1 MQRRIN
7 EMMDEIESSE
17 INLKPFKPKNE
28 LEPHLWVDGK
38 LDSRVRLKLLDIAD
52 DFIKTLN
59 IKWVKPLDIVLTGS
73 IANYNWSEFSDID
86 VHVIMDYDDVSSKRE
101 FVEKYFKTKR
111 DEWSEAHDELTIFG
125 YPVEMFVEDSE
136 NPSDSSGVYSLNSNK
151 WLVKPTDMKEMESD
165 PEYVKDV
172 AAKIITKIEA
182 LCDKIET
189 ETDTVKV
196 RKATDKLEKIYD
208 YLKHARQKSLK
219 EDGEMGFGNIL
230 WKIVKHMGYIEM
242 LWDCFNTS
250 YDKSNSLNEGLFFG
264 AGGMFNQKNI
274 MVIVPNNNVNAV
286 EQMIKQYNDKLKEYG
301 IKPKGYKTAK
311 ANDYFTA
318 YYFDD
323 NRLANT
329 IRQSNYSME
338 AMRRQAPQP
347 QQQQQNP
354 NTQQPSANN
363 QQVQQPATTGQQ
375 AQPTTGVTQQPQ
387 PANVPTPVQPQ
398 QPAAQQR
405 GRRQMTQQ
413 QRDAYNAKRREKY
426 QQKRNYFKG
435 QWVDQNAETM
445 DESEK

>member
-7 EMMDEIESSE
+7 EMMAEIESSE

-86 VHVIMDYDDVSSKRE
+86 VHVIMDYDEVSPKRE

-172 AAKIITKIEA
+172 AARIITKIET

-250 YDKSNSLNEGLFFG
+250 YDKSNSLNEGWLFG
-264 AGGMFNQKNI
+264 AGGMFSQYTN
-274 MVIVPNNNVNAV
+274 MVNVPNSNVNAV
-286 EQMIKQYNDKLKEYG
+286 EQMIKQYNDKLREYG
-301 IKPKGYKTAK
+301 VKPKGYKTA
-311 ANDYFTA
+311 NNINGFTT
-318 YYFDD
+318 YYFND

-338 AMRRQAPQP
+338 AIYRQASQP
-347 QQQQQNP
+347 QQQQASNG
-354 NTQQPSANN
+354 QQQAGNN
-363 QQVQQPATTGQQ
+363 QQ
-375 AQPTTGVTQQPQ
+375 AQPTTGTTQQPQ
-387 PANVPTPVQPQ
+387 PTNVPVPTQPSTK
-398 QPAAQQR
+398 PQQR

-413 QRDAYNAKRREKY
+413 ERDAYNAKRREKY

-435 QWVDQNAETM
+435 RWVDQNAETM
-445 DESEK
+445 DESENY

>member
-1 MQRRIN
+1 MQKRIN

-86 VHVIMDYDDVSSKRE
+86 VHVIMDYDEVSPKRE

-172 AAKIITKIEA
+172 AARIITKIET

-250 YDKSNSLNEGLFFG
+250 YDKSNSLNEGWLFG
-264 AGGMFNQKNI
+264 AGGMFSQYNN
-274 MVIVPNNNVNAV
+274 MVNVPNNNVNGV
-286 EQMIKQYNDKLKEYG
+286 ERMIKQYNDKMREYG
-301 IKPKGYKTAK
+301 VKPKGYKTAK
-311 ANDYFTA
+311 NNNYFTT
-318 YYFDD
+318 YYFND

-329 IRQSNYSME
+329 VRQSDYSME
-338 AMRRQAPQP
+338 AMYRQASQP
-347 QQQQQNP
+347 QQQQTSNG
-354 NTQQPSANN
+354 QQQTANN
-363 QQVQQPATTGQQ
+363 QQAQQPATAGQQ
-375 AQPTTGVTQQPQ
+375 TQPTTGTTQQPQ
-387 PANVPTPVQPQ
+387 PANVPVPTQPSNAQ
-398 QPAAQQR
+398 QPR
-405 GRRQMTQQ
+405 GRKQMTQQ

-445 DESEK
+445 DESENY

>member
-1 MQRRIN
+1 
-7 EMMDEIESSE
+7 MMAEIESSE

-86 VHVIMDYDDVSSKRE
+86 VHVIMDYDEVSPKRE

-172 AAKIITKIEA
+172 AARIITKIEK

-208 YLKHARQKSLK
+208 YLKLQRQKSLK

-264 AGGMFNQKNI
+264 PGGMFSSKGGLFSQYNN

-286 EQMIKQYNDKLKEYG
+286 EQMIKQYNDKLKGYG
-301 IKPKGYKTAK
+301 VKPKGYKTAK
-311 ANDYFTA
+311 YNDYFTT
-318 YYFDD
+318 YYFND
-323 NRLANT
+323 NKLANA

-338 AMRRQAPQP
+338 AMYRQASQP
-347 QQQQQNP
+347 QQQQASNG
-354 NTQQPSANN
+354 QQQTANN
-363 QQVQQPATTGQQ
+363 QQAQQPTTTGQQ
-375 AQPTTGVTQQPQ
+375 AQPTTGTTQQPQ
-387 PANVPTPVQPQ
+387 PTNVPASMQPSTKPQ
-398 QPAAQQR
+398 Q
-405 GRRQMTQQ
+405 
-413 QRDAYNAKRREKY
+413 
-426 QQKRNYFKG
+426 
-435 QWVDQNAETM
+435 
-445 DESEK
+445 

>member
-1 MQRRIN
+1 
-7 EMMDEIESSE
+7 
-17 INLKPFKPKNE
+17 
-28 LEPHLWVDGK
+28 
-38 LDSRVRLKLLDIAD
+38 
-52 DFIKTLN
+52 
-59 IKWVKPLDIVLTGS
+59 
-73 IANYNWSEFSDID
+73 
-86 VHVIMDYDDVSSKRE
+86 MDYDEVSSKRE

-172 AAKIITKIEA
+172 AAKVITKIET
-182 LCDKIET
+182 LCDKIDT
-189 ETDTVKV
+189 ETDMVKV

-250 YDKSNSLNEGLFFG
+250 YDKSNSLNEGRLFG
-264 AGGMFNQKNI
+264 AGGMFSQYNNMVNI
-274 MVIVPNNNVNAV
+274 PNNNVNAV
-286 EQMIKQYNDKLKEYG
+286 EQMIKQYNDKMREYG
-301 IKPKGYKTAK
+301 VKPKGYKTAK
-311 ANDYFTA
+311 SNNYFTT
-318 YYFDD
+318 YYFND

-338 AMRRQAPQP
+338 AMYRQASQP
-347 QQQQQNP
+347 QQQQTSNG
-354 NTQQPSANN
+354 QQQAGNN
-363 QQVQQPATTGQQ
+363 QQ
-375 AQPTTGVTQQPQ
+375 AQPTTGTTQQPQ
-387 PANVPTPVQPQ
+387 PTNVPVPTQPSTKP
-398 QPAAQQR
+398 QPR
-405 GRRQMTQQ
+405 GRKQMTQQ

-426 QQKRNYFKG
+426 QQKRNYLKG

-445 DESEK
+445 DESENY